1 MRTIRNNTVI
11 GMLIALAAAP
21 AWSQGSAAGYPA
33 KSIRIVVPTAP
44 GGGVDTMARL
54 VGQALTTT
62 WGQQVL
68 VDNRGGASGIIGAEI
83 VARAPAD
90 GHTLLVT
97 PTTFSTN
104 VSLFKK
110 LPYDSRRDFVTVS
123 LISKEPNILMTH
135 PTLPVKSVRELV
147 ALAKRRPADINFGFG
162 GVGSTASLSGELFK
176 MKTGIKMTGISYKGN
191 GPAVTALNTGEVQLM
206 FVGLPPTLPMI
217 KEGRLKP
224 LAVTS
229 HERSPFLPQVA
240 TMAEAGVP
248 DFDVT
253 NWVGVLAPAGVPGAV
268 VQKISA
274 ELVKTL
280 ASPVMKERF
289 QFHGVTP
296 HGTTPEEFRKFL
308 DSEIERWSRVV
319 KAAGLQP
326 N

>member
-1 MRTIRNNTVI
+1 MRTIRNNAVLGI
-11 GMLIALAAAP
+11 LVALAAAP
-21 AWSQGSAAGYPA
+21 AWSQGSAAGYPS
-33 KSIRIVVPTAP
+33 KPIRVVVPTAP

-54 VGQALTTT
+54 VGQFLTAA
-62 WGQQVL
+62 WGQQVII
-68 VDNRGGASGIIGAEI
+68 DNRGGASGIIGAEI

-135 PTLPVKSVRELV
+135 PALPVKSVRELI

-191 GPAVTALNTGEVQLM
+191 GPAVAALNTGEVQLM

-217 KEGRLKP
+217 KGGRLKP

-229 HERSPFLPQVA
+229 GERSPFLPDVP

-253 NWVGVLAPAGVPGAV
+253 NWVGMLAPSGVPGAI

-280 ASPVMKERF
+280 DSAAMKERF
-289 QFHGVTP
+289 RFHGVTP
-296 HGTTPEEFRKFL
+296 HGSTPEEFRKFL
-308 DSEIERWSRVV
+308 DSEIERWGKVV
-319 KAAGLQP
+319 KAAGLQVH
-326 N
+326 